1 MKKLHKKD
9 SSKHL
14 DKYTL
19 IGNTIGDIT
28 NFFRGENYDYSAN
41 SFYYDTIKSIYL
53 MRKDIFLTWLKKT
66 FKCFLPIT
74 LAIGLIMMI
83 TNPTLTFSSGF
94 KIMLLIFAV
103 SKAIALPFV
112 IKEYPALNELK
123 NIIMEAPIMEPK
135 ESTRK
140 EPINVPKFEKSVS
153 RDEKMLA
160 NEMKKQSDILNDLLG
175 IWLMLP
181 KDSNDYLLIKNNI
194 DFLQMLRT
202 QIKNHEPVNMEQ
214 YDLIWSNL
222 TKIHQKYMQP
232 RKRKQSI
239 LARRKDNVKN

>member
-9 SSKHL
+9 NSKHL

-66 FKCFLPIT
+66 FKCFLAIT
-74 LAIGLIMMI
+74 LAVGLVMMI
-83 TNPTLTFSSGF
+83 TNPTLNFSSGF
-94 KIMLLIFAV
+94 KIMLIIFAS
-103 SKAIALPFV
+103 SKIISLPF
-112 IKEYPALNELK
+112 ILKEYPIFKDLK
-123 NIIMEAPIMEPK
+123 NIIMDAPVIEPVK
-135 ESTRK
+135 SKTK
-140 EPINVPKFEKSVS
+140 EPINVPKLVKKVPIEEKIASKIK
-153 RDEKMLA
+153 DEK
-160 NEMKKQSDILNDLLG
+160 DILNDLLG

-202 QIKNHEPVNMEQ
+202 QMKNHEPVNMEQ
-214 YDLIWSNL
+214 YDLVWSNL

-232 RKRKQSI
+232 AKRKQRV
-239 LARRKDNVKN
+239 LAKQNKN